1 MLEYSLFWLKPDVF
15 DRDSEREEWSKLKI
29 ALPKAE
35 DFIEEIKQNLRERGL
50 EIIKEKKALVSRE
63 TALAHYEE
71 HSQVFDIKDK
81 ISKQEFLARY
91 MTSDNSYWIIFY
103 GENAIKVWRE
113 VLKEIRNKYLE
124 TPQLARKN
132 MTHASDSVESATREI
147 KLHFSEFIF
156 NF

>member
-15 DRDSEREEWSKLKI
+15 DRNTQREEWSKLKI
-29 ALPKAE
+29 ALPESKE
-35 DFIEEIKQNLRERGL
+35 FIEEIKQSLRERGL
-50 EIIKEKKALVSRE
+50 EVIKEKKALVSRE
-63 TALAHYEE
+63 IALAHYEE

-91 MTSDNSYWIIFY
+91 MTGDYSYWIIFY
-103 GENAIKVWRE
+103 GENAIKIWRE

-147 KLHFSEFIF
+147 KLHFREFIF
-156 NF
+156 N